1 MQQVEIIVALLTVI
15 GIIGA
20 LSQKIKIAL
29 PILLAVAGVIIS
41 LIPAIPTVLLE
52 PDVVFF
58 IFLPPLLYLDAF
70 NTSWKE
76 LKNVAEIV
84 TLQAVGLV
92 LVTVAAVAA
101 AIHAVVP
108 DMPWAVAI
116 ALGAIVSPTDAVAA
130 SAISKEVQLPKRLM
144 DIIKGES
151 LINDATGLV
160 AYQMAVAATLTGTF
174 SWSQASN
181 RFLYVG
187 LGGIVL
193 GLVLGVFLSRIR
205 TKLEHRPVE
214 IITSLLSPFVVY
226 LAAEHMH
233 VSSVLAVVVA
243 GVYLGW
249 RGPLMHSSKT
259 RLQAQATWE
268 TIAYVLNGFSF
279 LLMGLQLQPILETV
293 KSYPPLDLL
302 VWTLTAAIAPIVIR
316 FIWAFTVTPL
326 YIGMR
331 GSKAKKPHWK
341 HLFVFSWSGMR
352 GVVSLAAALALPLT
366 CADGKPFPFRDL
378 LIFLTVAVIASTLI
392 LQGLTLPAIVRKFG
406 FEPDA
411 DNSDE
416 ATLKVRLALAREA
429 VRRIDELSRAE
440 GIETDD
446 PHLQKLLN
454 YYLELAIDHAKL
466 AGISEERADYFRR
479 LYTEA
484 IMAQR
489 RLLIAMRENDQISE
503 DTFRV
508 LQNELDLEESQI
520 PE

>member
-15 GIIGA
+15 GIVGA

-29 PILLAVAGVIIS
+29 PILLAVTGMIIS
-41 LIPAIPTVLLE
+41 LVPFIPTVHLE

-116 ALGAIVSPTDAVAA
+116 TLGAIVSPTDAVAA

-160 AYQMAVAATLTGTF
+160 AYQMAVAATLTGAF
-174 SWSQASN
+174 SWASAPN

-187 LGGIVL
+187 FGGIVL

-226 LAAEHMH
+226 IAAEHLH

-259 RLQAQATWE
+259 RLQAVAT
-268 TIAYVLNGFSF
+268 
-279 LLMGLQLQPILETV
+279 
-293 KSYPPLDLL
+293 
-302 VWTLTAAIAPIVIR
+302 
-316 FIWAFTVTPL
+316 
-326 YIGMR
+326 
-331 GSKAKKPHWK
+331 
-341 HLFVFSWSGMR
+341 
-352 GVVSLAAALALPLT
+352 
-366 CADGKPFPFRDL
+366 
-378 LIFLTVAVIASTLI
+378 
-392 LQGLTLPAIVRKFG
+392 
-406 FEPDA
+406 
-411 DNSDE
+411 
-416 ATLKVRLALAREA
+416 
-429 VRRIDELSRAE
+429 
-440 GIETDD
+440 
-446 PHLQKLLN
+446 
-454 YYLELAIDHAKL
+454 
-466 AGISEERADYFRR
+466 
-479 LYTEA
+479 
-484 IMAQR
+484 
-489 RLLIAMRENDQISE
+489 
-503 DTFRV
+503 
-508 LQNELDLEESQI
+508 
-520 PE
+520 